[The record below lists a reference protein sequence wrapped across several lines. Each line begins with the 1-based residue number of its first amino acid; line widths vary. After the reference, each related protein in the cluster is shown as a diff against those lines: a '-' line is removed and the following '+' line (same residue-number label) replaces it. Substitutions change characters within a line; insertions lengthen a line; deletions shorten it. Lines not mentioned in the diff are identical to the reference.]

1 MKISQL
7 FFVLFLAGTLM
18 TGCDEPPEQTNEKID
33 KTAEG
38 LKKAI
43 DIFSEK
49 TKEVV
54 NDKELQA
61 KLKDLVKDL
70 GEEGK
75 DIASELN
82 EIFDEKSP
90 EWKAKIEKLKNDP
103 KFREQIEKLK
113 EDGKDLEDILS
124 NRAGDFSNDKELQG
138 KLEDLAKEFEAESK
152 DIANEL
158 NRIFDGKDDQWK
170 NKIEKLKNDPTF
182 KKHLEKLKEDGGGLK
197 EIFEEIE
204 AELNKKN

>member
-1 MKISQL
+1 MKILQL
-7 FFVLFLAGTLM
+7 FFALFLAGTLM
-18 TGCDEPPEQTNEKID
+18 MGCDEPPEQTNEKID
-33 KTAEG
+33 ATAEG

-43 DIFSEK
+43 DVFSEK
-49 TKEVV
+49 TKDIV
-54 NDKELQA
+54 NDKELQS

-82 EIFDEKSP
+82 EIFDDKSP
-90 EWKAKIEKLKNDP
+90 EWKRKIEELKNDP
-103 KFREQIEKLK
+103 KFREQLEKLK
-113 EDGKDLEDILS
+113 EDGKDLQDIIN
-124 NRAGDFSNDKELQG
+124 NRAGDISEDKELQG
-138 KLEDLAKEFEAESK
+138 KLENLAKDLEAEGK

-158 NRIFDGKDDQWK
+158 TRIFDDKSPEWER
-170 NKIEKLKNDPTF
+170 KIEQLKNDPTF
-182 KKHLEKLKEDGGGLK
+182 KKQLEKLKEDGNGLK

>member
-1 MKISQL
+1 M
-7 FFVLFLAGTLM
+7 M
-18 TGCDEPPEQTNEKID
+18 GCEEPPEKTNEKID
-33 KTAEG
+33 ATAEG

-75 DIASELN
+75 DVASELN
-82 EIFDEKSP
+82 EIFNDKSP
-90 EWKAKIEKLKNDP
+90 EWKRKIEELKNDP
-103 KFREQIEKLK
+103 KFREQLEKLK
-113 EDGKDLEDILS
+113 EDGKDLQDIIN
-124 NRAGDFSNDKELQG
+124 NRAGDISEDKELQG
-138 KLEDLAKEFEAESK
+138 KLEDLAKDLEAEGE
-152 DIANEL
+152 DIAKEL
-158 NRIFDGKDDQWK
+158 NRIFDGKDDEWK
-170 NKIEKLKNDPTF
+170 AKIEKLKSDPNF
-182 KKHLEKLKEDGGGLK
+182 KRQLEKLKKDGDGLK

-204 AELNKKN
+204 AEWNKNQSADV